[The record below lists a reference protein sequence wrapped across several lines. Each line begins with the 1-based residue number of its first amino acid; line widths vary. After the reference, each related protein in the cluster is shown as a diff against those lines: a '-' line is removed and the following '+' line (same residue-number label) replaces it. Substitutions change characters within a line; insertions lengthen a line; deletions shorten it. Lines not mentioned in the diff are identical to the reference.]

1 MWRRFV
7 SRVLFLTT
15 THRCYSRSFLWDVRH
30 HTPQATY
37 PFCRKAVHE
46 PRTPLPETEPIWFF
60 NTRGLPRC
68 MSPYNACA
76 LTTRF
81 HPYPNKLVAVCFCC
95 TFRLYSS
102 LNKAFPLGSELLCVA
117 RTFLC
122 SFIHSDQP
130 ICFAKVVNWC
140 IGAVVN
146 W

>member
-15 THRCYSRSFLWDVRH
+15 THRYYSWSFLWDVRR

-46 PRTPLPETEPIWFF
+46 PRTPLPEAEPIWFF

-76 LTTRF
+76 LTARF
-81 HPYPNKLVAVCFCC
+81 HPYPQQVGGGLFLLH
-95 TFRLYSS
+95 FPS
-102 LNKAFPLGSELLCVA
+102 LFISE
-117 RTFLC
+117 
-122 SFIHSDQP
+122 
-130 ICFAKVVNWC
+130 
-140 IGAVVN
+140 
-146 W
+146 